1 MNPDDLARTQA
12 LTSAL
17 YLVCDAARHTL
28 QAHPHDSQRWAAQ
41 AGPARRLLSAIHS
54 VRQAPC
60 GLLTYV

>member
-1 MNPDDLARTQA
+1 MNPEDLARTQA

-41 AGPARRLLSAIHS
+41 AGPARRLLRAIHS
-54 VRQAPC
+54 VR
-60 GLLTYV
+60 